1 MGFVNERLENHEWQT
16 IDRERNI
23 VLKRVGGG
31 GPEDSP
37 YDFNLNIAGESV
49 NFSAY
54 QKIISLGCE
63 KGYDI
68 EWLVLEIFAP
78 PHIKQDKSILHELI
92 AEALDTFGFA
102 ASRKNVTN
110 LTVTFAPNV

>member
-1 MGFVNERLENHEWQT
+1 MGFVNEELEGHKWQT

-31 GPEDSP
+31 GPERSP
-37 YDFNLNIAGESV
+37 DDFNLNIEGESV

-54 QKIISLGCE
+54 QKINQL
-63 KGYDI
+63 KHGYEV
-68 EWLVLEIFAP
+68 EWQVLAIYAP
-78 PHIKQDKSILHELI
+78 PHVKQDKSKLHGLI

-102 ASRKNVTN
+102 ASRKNVVS
-110 LTVTFAPNV
+110 LTVTFAPNI

>member
-1 MGFVNERLENHEWQT
+1 MGFVNERLEWPKWQT

-23 VLKRVGGG
+23 VLKEVRGP

-37 YDFNLNIAGESV
+37 HKFNLTFAGESV

-54 QKIISLGCE
+54 QKIISLGRRQ
-63 KGYDI
+63 GYEI
-68 EWLVLEIFAP
+68 EWKVLAIYAP
-78 PHIKQDKSILHELI
+78 PHVKQDKSKLHGLI
-92 AEALDTFGFA
+92 TEALDAYGFA
-102 ASRKNVTN
+102 SSRRNVTS

>member
-37 YDFNLNIAGESV
+37 YDFNLNIADENV
-49 NFSAY
+49 NFTAY
-54 QKIISLGCE
+54 QKIISLGRE

-68 EWLVLEIFAP
+68 EWQVLAIYAP
-78 PHIKQDKSILHELI
+78 PHVKQDKLKLHGVI
-92 AEALDTFGFA
+92 AELP
-102 ASRKNVTN
+102 R
-110 LTVTFAPNV
+110 P